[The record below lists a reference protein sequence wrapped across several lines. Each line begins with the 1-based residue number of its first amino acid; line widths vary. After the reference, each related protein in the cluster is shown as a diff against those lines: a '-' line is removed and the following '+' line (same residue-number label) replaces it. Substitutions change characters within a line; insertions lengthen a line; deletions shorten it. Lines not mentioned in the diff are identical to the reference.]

1 MISFMTKSMSSTRPS
16 RLILPLILLASVSC
30 IHPKVKF
37 QKSMLLDPLLDP
49 AKDQALLDSVGAEP
63 TRRLERGSAAGGSV
77 GGATCPTCGG

>member
-1 MISFMTKSMSSTRPS
+1 MIYPTKVFGLVLL
-16 RLILPLILLASVSC
+16 LILQTAVSC

-49 AKDQALLDSVGAEP
+49 SKDQALLNSVVAESA
-63 TRRLERGSAAGGSV
+63 RRLEHGSASGGAG

>member
-1 MISFMTKSMSSTRPS
+1 MKPS
-16 RLILPLILLASVSC
+16 RLILLLILLVTVSC

-49 AKDQALLDSVGAEP
+49 AKDQTLLDSVTTEP
-63 TRRLERGSAAGGSV
+63 TRRIEHGDPSGGSG

>member
-16 RLILPLILLASVSC
+16 RLILLLILLASVSC

-49 AKDQALLDSVGAEP
+49 AKDQALLDSVTTEP
-63 TRRLERGSAAGGSV
+63 TRRTEHGNTSGGSG